1 MQRIISQLRQQA
13 ICQPHATA
21 IQSAES
27 SISYVELVAD
37 IDKLTQRL
45 HRLAVKRLGIFLD
58 NSIDWIVIDLACA
71 QAGVTV
77 VALPWFF
84 SDAQIKYAIA
94 AAQLD
99 AIVSRQING
108 DWTDPFTGKTAFYAD
123 TSLFT
128 GEQKV
133 IESASA
139 KISFTSGTTGAPKG
153 IELSASMIGN
163 VWASIDELTRD
174 LDIQQHL
181 SLLPYS
187 TLLENICGIYV
198 PLAQGKCIHAL
209 PAESIGLSA
218 NLNINPEQMAGA
230 INGVCPNSM
239 IVTPQLLKL
248 LCGLVEK
255 KIDARSLKFI
265 AVGGGHVGSV
275 LLERAGRLSL
285 PVFEGYGLTEFASV
299 AMLNTVDN
307 HRRGSVGKPIPHVE
321 VSFAEDGEIILS
333 DRKKSFGRVHTGD
346 LGWMDD
352 DGFVYINGRKKNILV
367 LSTGRNVSPEWIEG
381 ELQSLN
387 CISQCRVF
395 GDAETEL
402 SVFIVSPAQITD
414 PVIDQGIAE
423 INQQLPAYA
432 RIGKW
437 FRQTEPL
444 SFHAKSLQ
452 EH

>member
-21 IQSAES
+21 IHSGEY

-99 AIVSRQING
+99 AIVSRSISR
-108 DWTDPFTGKTAFYAD
+108 DWIDLFNDKTAFYAD

-128 GEQKV
+128 GEQKI
-133 IESASA
+133 IESAGA

-153 IELSASMIGN
+153 IELSASMIGD

-174 LDIQQHL
+174 LNIQQHL

-198 PLAQGKCIHAL
+198 PLAQGRCIHAE
-209 PAESIGLSA
+209 PAESIGLTA
-218 NLNINPEQMAGA
+218 NLNINPGQMADV
-230 INGVCPNSM
+230 INDVGPNSM

-248 LCGLVEK
+248 LCGLVEDK
-255 KIDARSLKFI
+255 KLNMQSLKFV
-265 AVGGGHVGSV
+265 AVGGGHVGRI
-275 LLERAGRLSL
+275 LLDRACRLSL

-307 HRRGSVGKPIPHVE
+307 HRRGSVGKPLPHVE

-333 DRKKSFGRVHTGD
+333 DRKKSFG
-346 LGWMDD
+346 
-352 DGFVYINGRKKNILV
+352 KV
-367 LSTGRNVSPEWIEG
+367 LYR
-381 ELQSLN
+381 
-387 CISQCRVF
+387 
-395 GDAETEL
+395 
-402 SVFIVSPAQITD
+402 
-414 PVIDQGIAE
+414 
-423 INQQLPAYA
+423 
-432 RIGKW
+432 
-437 FRQTEPL
+437 
-444 SFHAKSLQ
+444 
-452 EH
+452 